1 MTKYIRGI
9 IVLSLF
15 LAACGKSKSPATPG
29 NSTPPTNLTVT
40 ATAATDSSGN
50 VTITAKATN
59 AVTYDID
66 LGNDTIKTVPS
77 GSLVYKYSESG
88 TYSINVVA
96 KSASGQTISGV
107 ANVTVGVKLHL
118 VWSDE
123 FNTDG
128 APDPSKWSYNLGNN
142 NGWGNN
148 ELENY
153 TSNPENV
160 IVQNGNLVIT
170 AKKENSAGFQYSSA
184 RIVTDGKFAFTY
196 GKVEIRAMLPSGLG
210 TWPALWMLGQDYATQ
225 AWPACGEMD
234 IMEQIGKNPTTVYGT
249 LHYPGHSG
257 ANGNGATTTVQN
269 TSTQYHIYGL
279 QWSPTAVQISV
290 DGVVYQTVQ
299 NNPSLPFN
307 ASFFFIFNIAMGGDF
322 GGTVD
327 PNFVQS
333 SMYVDY
339 VRVYQ

>member
-1 MTKYIRGI
+1 MTKYISGI
-9 IVLSLF
+9 IALSLF
-15 LAACGKSKSPATPG
+15 LVACGKSKSPVTPNNG
-29 NSTPPTNLTVT
+29 VAPTNLTVT
-40 ATAATDSSGN
+40 AVASVDSSGN
-50 VTITAKATN
+50 VVITAKADN

-66 LGNDTIKTVPS
+66 FGNDTIKTVPS
-77 GSLVYKYSESG
+77 GAITYKYSESG

-96 KSASGQTISGV
+96 KSSSGQTVSGST
-107 ANVTVGVKLHL
+107 NVTIGVKLHL

-123 FNTDG
+123 FNVDG
-128 APDPSKWSYNLGNN
+128 PPDPTKWSYNLGNN

-153 TSNPENV
+153 TSDAANV
-160 IVQNGNLVIT
+160 KVQNGMLQIT
-170 AKKENSAGFQYSSA
+170 AIKGNSAGFQYSSA
-184 RIVTDGKFAFTY
+184 RIVTDAKYSFTY
-196 GKVEIRAMLPSGLG
+196 GKVEMRAMLPSGLG

-269 TSTQYHIYGL
+269 TSTQFHIYGL

-299 NNPSLPFN
+299 NNPALPFN
-307 ASFFFIFNIAMGGDF
+307 APFFFIFNIAMGGDF
-322 GGTVD
+322 GGSVD
-327 PNFVQS
+327 PNFVSS